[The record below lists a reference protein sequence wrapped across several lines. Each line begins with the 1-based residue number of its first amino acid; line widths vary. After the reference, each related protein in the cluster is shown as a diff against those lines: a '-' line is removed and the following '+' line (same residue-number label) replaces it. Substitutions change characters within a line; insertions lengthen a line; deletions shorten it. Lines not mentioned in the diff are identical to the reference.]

1 MTDVLKLE
9 HVTKRFGG
17 LTAVGDVS
25 FTIEEGEIFGLIG
38 PNGAGKT
45 TIFNLITGVYTLTE
59 GEISFYGEK
68 LAVKDPYGDGF
79 LDGLKRRFM
88 FKTLKPYQIAQK
100 GITRTFQNIR
110 LFKKLTAF
118 ENVYTA
124 CHRSADYTI
133 LDAVLLRFLPK
144 YKKQEKELKM
154 KTERLLKLMGLW
166 EVRDMVSANLP
177 YGMQRKLEIA
187 RALALDPKLL
197 LLDEPA
203 AGMNPEETI
212 ALMDLIRD
220 IRDKFN
226 LSVLVIEH
234 HMDLIMGLCDKVYV
248 LNFGKFLAEGTAEEV
263 QNDPAVVE
271 AYLGTAEEMKELGG
285 VKDA

>member
-1 MTDVLKLE
+1 MTDVLKLD

-25 FTIEEGEIFGLIG
+25 FTIKEGEIFGLIG

-59 GEISFYGEK
+59 GEISFYGDT
-68 LAVKDPYGDGF
+68 LAVKDPYGDSF
-79 LDGLKRRFM
+79 MDGLKRRFF
-88 FKTLKPYQIAQK
+88 FKALKPNQIAER

-110 LFKKLTAF
+110 LFKKMTAF
-118 ENVYTA
+118 QNVYTA
-124 CHRSADYTI
+124 CHRSATYGI
-133 LDAVLLRFLPK
+133 FASFLPFLPK
-144 YKKQEKELKM
+144 YRREERMLKE
-154 KTERLLKLMGLW
+154 KTETLLKLMGLW

-212 ALMDLIRD
+212 ALMDLIRE
-220 IRDKFN
+220 IRDKFQI
-226 LSVLVIEH
+226 SVLVIEH
-234 HMDLIMGLCDKVYV
+234 HMDLIMGLCDRLYV
-248 LNFGKFLAEGTAEEV
+248 LNFGKFLAEGQPEEV

-271 AYLGTAEEMKELGG
+271 AYLGSPEEMKELGG

>member
-88 FKTLKPYQIAQK
+88 FKALKPYQIAQK

>member
-88 FKTLKPYQIAQK
+88 FKALKPYQIAQK

-124 CHRSADYTI
+124 CHRSAYYTI